1 MTDWVLPDG
10 VLRDAPSYT
19 PKPAELA
26 DLELLLSGAYA
37 PLTGFL
43 AGDDA
48 TSVARRGT
56 LADGT
61 PWPVPV
67 TLVVPVEVAERLDP
81 GQPVRRLLILTDPE
95 GAPVAAVEAME
106 LTEVRAGWFR
116 VGGPVRRVGAPEHGA
131 FRRLRRTPDEVRA
144 GLPDGRVLGVIATR
158 PLHRPQLA
166 QIGNAARTI
175 GAHVLIFV
183 PVAGPGPEGLAPEVL
198 VRSILAASDRIP
210 PATIVAVPLAS
221 RGDEVRD
228 GLLRARVAANYGATH
243 LLSTGAAVG
252 GAIRVVVP
260 RDFAYDNRDGQWRPM
275 DDVPPRQRRTA
286 MSVEEV
292 NDLLD
297 RGSPLPEWH
306 TPPAVARELRKAR
319 PPRHQRG
326 LVLLFTGLSGAG
338 KSTVARGVGDAL
350 AESGERRATTL
361 DGDVVRRMLSAGL
374 GFSAEDRDRN
384 IRRIGF
390 VAAEVARHGGIALC
404 APIAPYARTRA
415 EVREMVHGVGADFVL
430 VHVATPLA
438 VCEERDRKGLY
449 AKARAGMVP
458 SFTGVTDPYEEP
470 TDADLTLDTSKLSV
484 EDAVEEVLDFLVSGG
499 WLDSL

>member
-1 MTDWVLPDG
+1 
-10 VLRDAPSYT
+10 
-19 PKPAELA
+19 
-26 DLELLLSGAYA
+26 
-37 PLTGFL
+37 
-43 AGDDA
+43 
-48 TSVARRGT
+48 
-56 LADGT
+56 
-61 PWPVPV
+61 
-67 TLVVPVEVAERLDP
+67 
-81 GQPVRRLLILTDPE
+81 
-95 GAPVAAVEAME
+95 
-106 LTEVRAGWFR
+106 
-116 VGGPVRRVGAPEHGA
+116 
-131 FRRLRRTPDEVRA
+131 
-144 GLPDGRVLGVIATR
+144 
-158 PLHRPQLA
+158 
-166 QIGNAARTI
+166 
-175 GAHVLIFV
+175 
-183 PVAGPGPEGLAPEVL
+183 
-198 VRSILAASDRIP
+198 
-210 PATIVAVPLAS
+210 
-221 RGDEVRD
+221 
-228 GLLRARVAANYGATH
+228 
-243 LLSTGAAVG
+243 
-252 GAIRVVVP
+252 
-260 RDFAYDNRDGQWRPM
+260 
-275 DDVPPRQRRTA
+275 
-286 MSVEEV
+286 MSVDDI

-415 EVREMVHGVGADFVL
+415 EVREMVHAVGGDFVL

-484 EDAVEEVLDFLVSGG
+484 EEAVEEVLDFLVSGG
-499 WLDSL
+499 WLDTL

>member
-1 MTDWVLPDG
+1 
-10 VLRDAPSYT
+10 
-19 PKPAELA
+19 
-26 DLELLLSGAYA
+26 
-37 PLTGFL
+37 
-43 AGDDA
+43 
-48 TSVARRGT
+48 
-56 LADGT
+56 
-61 PWPVPV
+61 
-67 TLVVPVEVAERLDP
+67 
-81 GQPVRRLLILTDPE
+81 
-95 GAPVAAVEAME
+95 
-106 LTEVRAGWFR
+106 
-116 VGGPVRRVGAPEHGA
+116 
-131 FRRLRRTPDEVRA
+131 
-144 GLPDGRVLGVIATR
+144 
-158 PLHRPQLA
+158 
-166 QIGNAARTI
+166 
-175 GAHVLIFV
+175 
-183 PVAGPGPEGLAPEVL
+183 VAGPGPEGLAPEVL

-243 LLSTGAAVG
+243 LLSTGVAVG

-286 MSVEEV
+286 MSVDDI

-415 EVREMVHGVGADFVL
+415 EVREMVHAVGGDFVL

-484 EDAVEEVLDFLVSGG
+484 EEAVEEVLDFLVSGG
-499 WLDSL
+499 WLDTL